1 MQHRDRAGFLRADFF
16 SRYPGKKIAPYFDQ
30 IVAIVIALFMLP
42 QPVKMIADAF
52 RSIFLFAPK
61 EGVIQK
67 VKEIS
72 HGILEDFQYT
82 GTFYDVVITGRRM
95 WISIYFKPKSDVIS
109 MTLLREMYDEMDTA
123 LGQEFDDY
131 ALELVPEL
139 EKENNQK
146 ETF

>member
-1 MQHRDRAGFLRADFF
+1 
-16 SRYPGKKIAPYFDQ
+16 
-30 IVAIVIALFMLP
+30 
-42 QPVKMIADAF
+42 MIADAF

>member
-1 MQHRDRAGFLRADFF
+1 
-16 SRYPGKKIAPYFDQ
+16 
-30 IVAIVIALFMLP
+30 
-42 QPVKMIADAF
+42 
-52 RSIFLFAPK
+52 
-61 EGVIQK
+61 
-67 VKEIS
+67 
-72 HGILEDFQYT
+72 
-82 GTFYDVVITGRRM
+82 M

-139 EKENNQK
+139 EKETNQK